1 MKILSSILD
10 KIKSLN
16 GGILLIDYGYK
27 KHLGLILCSHLSF
40 IKNIYYNNIG
50 KADITYLVDFSLL
63 QRFIK
68 KKRLSL
74 SNLVSQS
81 FFLKRLGII
90 NRAENISKKL
100 NFREKAD
107 IYYRLDRLLNK
118 KKWVKRLK

>member
-27 KHLGLILCSHLSF
+27 KHLGLDTLQSLKFH
-40 IKNIYYNNIG
+40 KNIYYNNIG

-68 KKRLSL
+68 
-74 SNLVSQS
+74 
-81 FFLKRLGII
+81 
-90 NRAENISKKL
+90 
-100 NFREKAD
+100 REKAFS
-107 IYYRLDRLLNK
+107 K
-118 KKWVKRLK
+118 